1 MLYILFGSTAEMGK
15 YCRDY
20 FASKGFENIE
30 KLNYIPKRTLL
41 TTIFGERKKATRKQ
55 VEACDYVYE
64 NDGLMVG
71 FNKSQILD
79 AVTGRKNC
87 LLTMSSPTFDFVKDI
102 KAAYGD
108 FVTVIGTYIDPLQLE
123 KMYRA
128 NRRIS
133 RKQRKVRL
141 EIGRTVKRILLEE
154 RDSFDEIL
162 LYGGED
168 SLFNMEALG
177 KQLELMIQ
185 KAELRERRMKDSAY
199 VDLPY
204 KGTKPYLF
212 VSYSH
217 ADRLRVLPVLRLLQ
231 LAKCRVWYDDGI
243 RAGENWRTTLATK
256 IQSES
261 CAGFIL
267 FSSRNAVN
275 SLFVGEEV
283 EIAIESGKKIIT
295 VRLDDA
301 IFSYS
306 IEKHL
311 QAIQNLFPEDAYFEE
326 KLIEGV
332 DESVFT
338 FR

>member
-20 FASKGFENIE
+20 FEARGFERIE
-30 KLNYIPKRTLL
+30 KLNYIPRRTAISTL
-41 TTIFGERKKATRKQ
+41 FGVRKKATLKQ

-64 NDGLMVG
+64 NDGLKVG
-71 FNKSQILD
+71 FNKAQILD

-87 LLTMSSPTFDFVKDI
+87 LLTMSAPTFDFVREI

-128 NRRIS
+128 NRSIS
-133 RKQRKVRL
+133 RKERAVRL
-141 EIGRTVKRILLEE
+141 EIGRTVKRFLLEE
-154 RDSFDEIL
+154 REQFDEIL
-162 LYGGED
+162 LYGGPD
-168 SLFNMEALG
+168 SLFNFDSLG
-177 KQLELMIQ
+177 QQLDLMIR
-185 KAELRERRMKDSAY
+185 KAEARERRMKDSAY

-204 KGTKPYLF
+204 KGPKPYVF
-212 VSYSH
+212 ISYAH
-217 ADRLRVLPVLRLLQ
+217 DDRLRVLPILRLLQ

-243 RAGENWRTTLATK
+243 RAGENWKTTLATK
-256 IQSES
+256 IQSEN
-261 CAGFIL
+261 CVGFIL
-267 FSSRNAVN
+267 FSSRSAVN

-283 EIAIESGKKIIT
+283 EIAVESHKKIIT

-306 IEKHL
+306 TEKHL
-311 QAIQNLFPEDAYFEE
+311 QALQNLFANDPRFED
-326 KLIEGV
+326 KLLEGI
-332 DESVFT
+332 DDSAFAL
-338 FR
+338 R